1 MHLDLQVSGSREV
14 ALSSRKQRVDA
25 ELARWEQA
33 GAVRVGVIPT
43 TAQDHYIVAM
53 RDPEA
58 NEFDVG

>member
-14 ALSSRKQRVDA
+14 ALSIRKQRVDA
-25 ELARWEQA
+25 ELARLEQA
-33 GAVRVGVIPT
+33 GAVRVGVLPT
-43 TAQDHYIVAM
+43 TARDHYRVAM

>member
-1 MHLDLQVSGSREV
+1 M
-14 ALSSRKQRVDA
+14 RKQRVDA

-43 TAQDHYIVAM
+43 TARDHYIVAM